1 MSLEWID
8 VNKDQVKMF
17 CDWWKNGKYSS
28 DDKQLSQYF
37 EPAGID
43 FDTIKTGED
52 LLRTVF
58 GEVKDGKEGA
68 IINAVL
74 ILDSIYRT
82 QIRDVIGFAVKDRKE
97 SVTMV

>member
-28 DDKQLSQYF
+28 DDKPFSQYF
-37 EPAGID
+37 GPAGID
-43 FDTIKTGED
+43 FDTIKKGED

-68 IINAVL
+68 IINAAL
-74 ILDSIYRT
+74 ILDSIYHT